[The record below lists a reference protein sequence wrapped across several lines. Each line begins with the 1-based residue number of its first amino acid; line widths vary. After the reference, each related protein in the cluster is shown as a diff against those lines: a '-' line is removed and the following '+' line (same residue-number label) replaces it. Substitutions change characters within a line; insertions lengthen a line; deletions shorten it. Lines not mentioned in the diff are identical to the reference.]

1 MFLLIFFYALMGN
14 ILFGTVK
21 HGEAVGRQANF
32 KTAPNG
38 IITLF
43 RIVTGEDW
51 NKIMHDCMVS
61 PPFCTIDEGDNYWET
76 DCGSFGFSLAYFCSF
91 YVIIT
96 YIVLNLLV
104 AIIMENFSL
113 FYSNE
118 EDALLSYADIR
129 NFQNTWNMVDI
140 LQRGMIP
147 VKKVKFLIRLL
158 KGRLEVDPEKDRLL
172 FKHMVHEM
180 ERVHNGEDV
189 TFHDVLNMLSYRS
202 VDIRK
207 SLQLEELMAREEL
220 EYQIEEEVAKETIR
234 QWLDKCLRRIKQQ
247 KQQQSLINSLRATNE
262 PMVSSIMNPGE
273 RFVGDG
279 SPGTGS
285 PVTGSF
291 LRGVAE
297 EEGDGKDQVGG
308 PSTSA
313 AAGVAAIA
321 AAGRLVKKK
330 LTGRADSL
338 LQMMSSGST
347 GPPVPMGPVA
357 AKKFLT
363 QTNSLGGRSPSA
375 ETASPFTAPPN
386 KAKSWLQ
393 KGSGGTR
400 TELLPNVIE
409 RSEDPSPG
417 DGSQESENTA
427 SEPSGSWVT
436 IGAASK
442 ATSAPRVTALVDDV
456 KEWWPLDADA
466 SGNNHTSAPVNFS
479 LTSLTSSR
487 ADLRESDDE
496 ELLL

>member
-61 PPFCTIDEGDNYWET
+61 PPFCTIEEGDNYWET
-76 DCGSFGFSLAYFCSF
+76 DCGSFPFSLAYFCSF

-234 QWLDKCLRRIKQQ
+234 QWLDKCLRRMKQQ
-247 KQQQSLINSLRATNE
+247 KQQESLINSLRATNE
-262 PMVSSIMNPGE
+262 PMVTSIMNPGE
-273 RFVGDG
+273 RFLEGTG
-279 SPGTGS
+279 SGS

-291 LRGVAE
+291 LRGVTE
-297 EEGDGKDQVGG
+297 EEDGKEEGSN
-308 PSTSA
+308 PANT
-313 AAGVAAIA
+313 VAAIA
-321 AAGRLVKKK
+321 VAGRLVKKK

-338 LQMMSSGST
+338 LQMVSVPITHS
-347 GPPVPMGPVA
+347 VPMGPVA

-363 QTNSLGGRSPSA
+363 HSLGRSST
-375 ETASPFTAPPN
+375 ETGSPFTH
-386 KAKSWLQ
+386 KTKMWMQ
-393 KGSGGTR
+393 KGGNRSD
-400 TELLPNVIE
+400 LLPNLIE
-409 RSEDPSPG
+409 RSEDTAA

-427 SEPSGSWVT
+427 PDPSSSWIT
-436 IGAASK
+436 IAPLS
-442 ATSAPRVTALVDDV
+442 TSTLTPTPTISALVDDV
-456 KEWWPLDADA
+456 ADWWPLHSD
-466 SGNNHTSAPVNFS
+466 SPNTPAPVHFS
-479 LTSLTSSR
+479 LNSRSSSR
-487 ADLRESDDE
+487 ADLHEEDDE

>member
-1 MFLLIFFYALMGN
+1 MGMFLLIFFYALMGN

-61 PPFCTIDEGDNYWET
+61 PPFCTLDVGDNYWET

-220 EYQIEEEVAKETIR
+220 EYLIEEEVAKQTIR
-234 QWLDKCLRRIKQQ
+234 QWLDKCLRRMKQE
-247 KQQQSLINSLRATNE
+247 KQQQNLIKSLRETNE
-262 PMVSSIMNPGE
+262 PQVAALKNPAE
-273 RFVGDG
+273 RALAEAAAAG
-279 SPGTGS
+279 SPTIGS
-285 PVTGSF
+285 L
-291 LRGVAE
+291 LRGLAE
-297 EEGDGKDQVGG
+297 EEGEGKDI
-308 PSTSA
+308 PAASTTTGIA
-313 AAGVAAIA
+313 TIA
-321 AAGRLVKKK
+321 AAHRLKKK
-330 LTGRADSL
+330 LPGRADSL
-338 LQMMSSGST
+338 LQMMTAASASGQ
-347 GPPVPMGPVA
+347 PVAMGPVA

-363 QTNSLGGRSPSA
+363 HTNSLGSRSPSA
-375 ETASPFTAPPN
+375 DPSMSPFVPPN
-386 KAKSWLQ
+386 KAKWLQ
-393 KGSGGTR
+393 KGSATR
-400 TELLPNVIE
+400 TELLPNVME
-409 RSEDPSPG
+409 RSEEPSPG
-417 DGSQESENTA
+417 DGSQESENV
-427 SEPSGSWVT
+427 SEPSGSWKT
-436 IGAASK
+436 IGPKTTSTPRIAS
-442 ATSAPRVTALVDDV
+442 LVDEVTD
-456 KEWWPLDADA
+456 WWPVDQET
-466 SGNNHTSAPVNFS
+466 STNNHSVPVKFS
-479 LTSLTSSR
+479 LASLSSSR
-487 ADLRESDDE
+487 ADLNHESDDE

>member
-61 PPFCTIDEGDNYWET
+61 PPFCTLDEGDNYWET

-220 EYQIEEEVAKETIR
+220 EYLIEEEVAKQTIR
-234 QWLDKCLRRIKQQ
+234 QWLDRCLRRIKQE
-247 KQQQSLINSLRATNE
+247 KQQQNLIKSLRETNE
-262 PMVSSIMNPGE
+262 QQFSSFKNPVERAMADSTPM
-273 RFVGDG
+273 
-279 SPGTGS
+279 TGS
-285 PVTGSF
+285 PIIGSM
-291 LRGVAE
+291 LRGLTE
-297 EEGDGKDQVGG
+297 EDSDGKDLSG

-313 AAGVAAIA
+313 TTGIAAIA
-321 AAGRLVKKK
+321 AANRLKKK
-330 LTGRADSL
+330 LPGRADSL
-338 LQMMSSGST
+338 LQMMTGSMST
-347 GPPVPMGPVA
+347 GPPVAMGPVA

-363 QTNSLGGRSPSA
+363 HTNSLGSRSPSS
-375 ETASPFTAPPN
+375 EQTISPFVPPN
-386 KAKSWLQ
+386 KAKWLQ
-393 KGSGGTR
+393 KGSATR
-400 TELLPNVIE
+400 TELLPNVME

-417 DGSQESENTA
+417 ESLESENTA

-436 IGAASK
+436 IGSAMR
-442 ATSAPRVTALVDDV
+442 ATSTPRVVNLVDDA
-456 KEWWPLDADA
+456 KEWWPIEDVAA
-466 SGNNHTSAPVNFS
+466 NINSAPVKFS
-479 LTSLTSSR
+479 LASLSSSR
-487 ADLRESDDE
+487 ADLNNESDDE
-496 ELLL
+496 ELLI